1 MCVIQGLDGPAGD
14 KGDDGEAGQPV
25 SALVTCKGVITA
37 LLLLKSVNGCIF
49 ISNQGS
55 PGPTGESG
63 PSGPPGKRVSTSWR
77 SFHPV
82 LIKKNFFFLPYSR
95 LLCSV
100 FALRFNNKQGPP
112 GTPGPEGRQ
121 GEKGAKVTHGIRK
134 SSLYFMS
141 STL

>member
-1 MCVIQGLDGPAGD
+1 MFVIQGLDGPAGD

-37 LLLLKSVNGCIF
+37 LSLLKSVNGCIF

-82 LIKKNFFFLPYSR
+82 LKKKIFFFYHVLDSYVLCLHYASTINR
-95 LLCSV
+95 GLLEHRG
-100 FALRFNNKQGPP
+100 LREDKERKGP
-112 GTPGPEGRQ
+112 R
-121 GEKGAKVTHGIRK
+121 
-134 SSLYFMS
+134 
-141 STL
+141 